1 MQSIYWNEN
10 CSPFWRGI
18 SGRDQQKYRSGFA
31 YTGSTVKATGHAYM
45 YGSKIIRRARDDVFF
60 YNGALPAGSVIY
72 KWDMVYSYS
81 TAHAIPSLPLLING
95 RKYLF
100 RLLAEADQEDGFYLR
115 LVAFDREDHMVKLQ
129 IIHGQEGIFEFPK
142 EANYYTIELVGAGCH
157 QLVFHR
163 IDVEEVTDEMD
174 ISQIDWEK
182 LHEENE
188 HRRLLAAQ
196 VVDRYLRRRE

>member
-1 MQSIYWNEN
+1 MQSLLAGNFRPGPAEIPERL
-10 CSPFWRGI
+10 CL
-18 SGRDQQKYRSGFA
+18 
-31 YTGSTVKATGHAYM
+31 
-45 YGSKIIRRARDDVFF
+45 YGQHRQGDWPCLYVWLQDHPPARDDVFF

-115 LVAFDREDHMVKLQ
+115 LVAFDREDRMVKLQ
-129 IIHGQEGIFEFPK
+129 IIRGQEGIFEFPK

-163 IDVEEVTDEMD
+163 IDVEEVTDETD

>member
-1 MQSIYWNEN
+1 
-10 CSPFWRGI
+10 
-18 SGRDQQKYRSGFA
+18 
-31 YTGSTVKATGHAYM
+31 
-45 YGSKIIRRARDDVFF
+45 
-60 YNGALPAGSVIY
+60 
-72 KWDMVYSYS
+72 MVYSYS
-81 TAHAIPSLPLLING
+81 TGHAIPSLPLLING

-100 RLLAEADQEDGFYLR
+100 RILAEADQEEGFYLR

-129 IIHGQEGIFEFPK
+129 IIHGQEGIFAFPK

-163 IDVEEVTDEMD
+163 IDVEEVTDETD
-174 ISQIDWEK
+174 ISQIDWK
-182 LHEENE
+182 KMHEENE